1 MNTMNQ
7 GLLKHCL
14 LYRHAVL
21 EVLSTLGLV
30 GNKLYCRLWRNAS
43 IFQLIGSGFICF
55 YSFFPAELCSRWMT
69 MCPCTGIVVIYM

>member
-21 EVLSTLGLV
+21 EVLSSLGLV

-43 IFQLIGSGFICF
+43 IFQLI
-55 YSFFPAELCSRWMT
+55 
-69 MCPCTGIVVIYM
+69 